1 MTIKKV
7 CLGLLGLFMV
17 SFAVVMTILFLNDY
31 SLIVLSEDVAEF
43 FKTFQVVF
51 TSIAILFALIYWVLA
66 FINDG
71 FTEYRLHDIAGVIG
85 SAMFMAAFLGMI
97 WSVDLSYLFILGGGF
112 CLYCVLI
119 PLVTSF
125 SGKFSN
131 EKWEPA
137 LIWAVIFSV
146 SIYGMSTFS
155 NIIINEIF
163 GVDSVYFS
171 QTKPI
176 AMLLTA
182 TPVTALI
189 SFSCLLFTILPF
201 FTKSKKFDF
210 YTANG
215 FFASYAILVLSLAYG
230 GNIAGV
236 LEKTAVMVD
245 FNSNHPCKVD
255 DDIKGVI
262 FLDPALKNVLV
273 YNPSAE
279 KKYIVQPC
287 NANYNPLSED
297 TDREVEGG

>member
-1 MTIKKV
+1 MAIKKV

-17 SFAVVMTILFLNDY
+17 SFAIVMTILFLNDY

-71 FTEYRLHDIAGVIG
+71 FTDYRLHDIAGVIG

-97 WSVDLSYLFILGGGF
+97 WSVDLSYLFILGGVF

-146 SIYGMSTFS
+146 SKYGMSTFS
-155 NIIINEIF
+155 
-163 GVDSVYFS
+163 
-171 QTKPI
+171 
-176 AMLLTA
+176 LTA
-182 TPVTALI
+182 STLNLYQHGMVT
-189 SFSCLLFTILPF
+189 
-201 FTKSKKFDF
+201 
-210 YTANG
+210 
-215 FFASYAILVLSLAYG
+215 LV
-230 GNIAGV
+230 V
-236 LEKTAVMVD
+236 LEGLPGFGM
-245 FNSNHPCKVD
+245 
-255 DDIKGVI
+255 IKNFFEANRTKIHFINTYGV
-262 FLDPALKNVLV
+262 
-273 YNPSAE
+273 
-279 KKYIVQPC
+279 
-287 NANYNPLSED
+287 
-297 TDREVEGG
+297 